1 MPETLHSEGMDA
13 EHDPRLMRLFR
24 VLPSTVRHSYEWLIR
39 PQAKWVRIPVGVAL
53 MLGGIFSFL
62 PVLGIWMLPLGAILV
77 GEDIPPIRRATLHG
91 LGWVQKKWDHWQAW
105 RTSRKSKTKP

>member
-1 MPETLHSEGMDA
+1 MGMEI

-24 VLPSTVRHSYEWLIR
+24 ALPGSVRRSYEWLIR

-53 MLGGIFSFL
+53 MLGGVFSFL

-91 LGWVQKKWDHWQAW
+91 LGWVQAKWDKW
-105 RTSRKSKTKP
+105 RERRKAKEKRPPA